1 MFISC
6 VNMIKDWVAG
16 CCLENGFVAQGL
28 FFENYQQPYF
38 AMVKLSKLAML
49 EDSKNAKICGLLG
62 KSWPAAMNT
71 GIEGQTSI
79 RWKSIVSIWHDIE

>member
-28 FFENYQQPYF
+28 FFLKTINNHIFQWSSYPNLQCLKTQRMP
-38 AMVKLSKLAML
+38 
-49 EDSKNAKICGLLG
+49 
-62 KSWPAAMNT
+62 KSVVFW
-71 GIEGQTSI
+71 
-79 RWKSIVSIWHDIE
+79 VSLDPQR